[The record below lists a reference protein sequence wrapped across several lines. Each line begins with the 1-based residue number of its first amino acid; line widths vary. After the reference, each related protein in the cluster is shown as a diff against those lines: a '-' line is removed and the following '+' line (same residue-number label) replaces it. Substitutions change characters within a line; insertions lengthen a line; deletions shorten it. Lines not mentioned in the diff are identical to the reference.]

1 MSTFNCTI
9 VVDRPLT
16 MELEFVVIS
25 AFFCILWIR
34 VFFFSQTLVLHSV
47 VKLVVLATSMRSPI
61 VGLNMAT
68 RLL

>member
-1 MSTFNCTI
+1 
-9 VVDRPLT
+9 